1 MKGTDA
7 GQELKKRL
15 PGTRILVVTV
25 NEDSAV
31 SSQERD

>member
-25 NEDSAV
+25 NEDAV